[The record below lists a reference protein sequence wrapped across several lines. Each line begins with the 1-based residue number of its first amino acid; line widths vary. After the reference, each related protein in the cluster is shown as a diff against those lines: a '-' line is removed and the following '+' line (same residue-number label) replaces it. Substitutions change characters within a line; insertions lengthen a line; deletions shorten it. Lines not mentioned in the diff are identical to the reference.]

1 MPTFDVKCTLPPP
14 GTTFVRPPDVR
25 VLCTWAVMPL
35 NVPTQYKSIPGRQT
49 RMRTLRRTLNKLRW
63 LAFNILGPEWPFMK
77 AFNSRYNTK
86 ILEKR
91 FDRFKE
97 LDGVVWTR
105 SHTQLANVGG
115 SVISFKPEVQE
126 PAGQVDVEELAHPEA
141 CINDTCGVPIRPWR
155 STRVGDVSVPW
166 KNHAP
171 VGTSSGTQML
181 STLQML
187 AWHVK
192 LLIEAT
198 SRTKL
203 TVGSSQHLAS
213 GSRTSEYFTAIGA
226 ITYAL
231 LFDRPK
237 DVQTMFEVQAACY
250 PTPKEMSRIANISPN
265 IFSLFRSTV
274 SLPNNSTHQNDASL
288 EMVLSSSFAVI
299 TFGSLHFAAWGYE
312 FPTRTERAL
321 WRASAF
327 LTITVVPTIFATAII
342 FRQFNASIT
351 TTGSSAFVR
360 FWILAPLFIAAR
372 LFILVEVVRSLA
384 YQPPGSYKTTW
395 AAYVP
400 HVG

>member
-1 MPTFDVKCTLPPP
+1 MTI
-14 GTTFVRPPDVR
+14 GYA
-25 VLCTWAVMPL
+25 LC
-35 NVPTQYKSIPGRQT
+35 S
-49 RMRTLRRTLNKLRW
+49 
-63 LAFNILGPEWPFMK
+63 
-77 AFNSRYNTK
+77 
-86 ILEKR
+86 
-91 FDRFKE
+91 
-97 LDGVVWTR
+97 
-105 SHTQLANVGG
+105 
-115 SVISFKPEVQE
+115 
-126 PAGQVDVEELAHPEA
+126 
-141 CINDTCGVPIRPWR
+141 
-155 STRVGDVSVPW
+155 
-166 KNHAP
+166 
-171 VGTSSGTQML
+171 
-181 STLQML
+181 
-187 AWHVK
+187 
-192 LLIEAT
+192 
-198 SRTKL
+198 
-203 TVGSSQHLAS
+203 
-213 GSRTSEYFTAIGA
+213 A

-299 TFGSLHFAAWGYE
+299 IFGSLHFAAWGYE